1 MPIGQL
7 RASRA
12 VTNFAH
18 SYSLSF
24 IVTLRVVIIL
34 LTAGFA
40 CNCKGFF
47 ATVSEA
53 NNCEQGEQL
62 KKEFASPKGSTNSF
76 LLKTEYLNFE
86 TLGFLKFYAFSCD
99 APFIK
104 RVPYAFHFGNVIGA
118 PAEFLARVSAGEYHL
133 GIFTIIK
140 KIKQQLFI

>member
-1 MPIGQL
+1 MPLGISTKRNLSSPLGSQTPFCQL

-12 VTNFAH
+12 VTNFVC

-24 IVTLRVVIIL
+24 IVTLSVVIIL

-62 KKEFASPKGSTNSF
+62 TNRH
-76 LLKTEYLNFE
+76 LRAQRARQMPICRGLCPRQKT
-86 TLGFLKFYAFSCD
+86 
-99 APFIK
+99 
-104 RVPYAFHFGNVIGA
+104 
-118 PAEFLARVSAGEYHL
+118 PAAEAAGERIL
-133 GIFTIIK
+133 
-140 KIKQQLFI
+140 